1 MRLLVSLLAWFLR
14 AVFTSRRSLALENL
28 ALRQQLAT
36 YARTQRRARLKGE
49 ERAFWLALSKVWQD
63 WRSVLVLVKPATVIA
78 WHRRGY
84 QRYWTWKCGKPGRP
98 QCLAAH
104 RALQPDAA
112 RGSAQPLHIPRCAG
126 RPARVP
132 GVCAVLQLCAAVT
145 GVACDTGAVPGA
157 GHATAKDR
165 QAARLVRAWWRAARL
180 SPGGVDGRQH
190 QRLFGTPAA
199 AGWMVCEPFRHQRT
213 GLSQSATL
221 AASPGLGT
229 GLTSAQPLRAG
240 RRASIIAE
248 YATDSRLSRLV
259 QPSDLP
265 GGRKSRPLHHRQL
278 ATSQP
283 TRPPP
288 PPHWPLRGYGP
299 SCAAR
304 PLLAHCPQLA
314 THLPRTTR
322 RTHPR

>member
-1 MRLLVSLLAWFLR
+1 MIRFLLLLGFGFLCIIIQSNTFLNYYVFPIKPDLTIPLTLYVSLYMPPAQGGLLVAGVAYLM
-14 AVFTSRRSLALENL
+14 
-28 ALRQQLAT
+28 
-36 YARTQRRARLKGE
+36 
-49 ERAFWLALSKVWQD
+49 
-63 WRSVLVLVKPATVIA
+63 
-78 WHRRGY
+78 
-84 QRYWTWKCGKPGRP
+84 
-98 QCLAAH
+98 
-104 RALQPDAA
+104 DAA
-112 RGSAQPLHIPRCAG
+112 SGGTLGLYIFH
-126 RPARVP
+126 
-132 GVCAVLQLCAAVT
+132 
-145 GVACDTGAVPGA
+145 D
-157 GHATAKDR
+157 
-165 QAARLVRAWWRAARL
+165 RLVRAWWRAARL